1 VARILIDSG
10 FSNVAPVLGGFN
22 AWLEAGYPTESNGIG
37 NSNTTGSEENQ
48 EIGYYRM
55 TVDQLYPLIEEK
67 DFLLLNVH
75 IPNEGNIPG
84 TDLQIPYDKIAD
96 YSEDLPVDK
105 DNPIVVYCKGE
116 SMSQTAAQT
125 LIEIGYMDVAILDGG
140 YLAWQE
146 AGYPLTR
153 TP

>member
-22 AWLEAGYPTESNGIG
+22 AWLEAGYPIESNEIG
-37 NSNTTGSEENQ
+37 SSNTTGSEENQ
-48 EIGYYRM
+48 GIGYFRM
-55 TVDQLYPLIEEK
+55 TVAQLFPLIEEK

-84 TDLQIPYDKIAD
+84 TDLEIPYDRIAD
-96 YSEDLPVDK
+96 YGDVLPEDK
-105 DNPIVVYCKGE
+105 DSPIVLYCKGE

-125 LIEIGYMDVAILDGG
+125 LIEIGYTDVTILDGG